1 MCNKVM
7 TKKLPLLRQTLALHI
22 SIRSRSVKERI
33 NAESRDNKH
42 DILQQ
47 EKNARPGKTK
57 NWKIKQK
64 SCEATYNEFLNSIKY
79 KSAKKVQVVLHEKRC
94 TSFKQKGIKT
104 AIHSWQSLL
113 NSK

>member
-57 NWKIKQK
+57 N
-64 SCEATYNEFLNSIKY
+64 
-79 KSAKKVQVVLHEKRC
+79 
-94 TSFKQKGIKT
+94 
-104 AIHSWQSLL
+104 
-113 NSK
+113 